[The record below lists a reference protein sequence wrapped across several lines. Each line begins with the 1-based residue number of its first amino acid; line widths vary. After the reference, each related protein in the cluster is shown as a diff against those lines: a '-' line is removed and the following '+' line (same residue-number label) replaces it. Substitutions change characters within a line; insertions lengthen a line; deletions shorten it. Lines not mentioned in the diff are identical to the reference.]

1 MDSLARVLDL
11 EKGNVDLPSTR
22 TPAIVTRQRILSEP
36 ALPRWISILRGRS
49 FRAVVFGTCDPSC
62 PKLNISHQQP
72 YSNER
77 QSNPTLAAGIDVDT
91 IHSDHSIYNEENG
104 DLYASSHRPANASD
118 GFDWDNFD
126 FGVGIGDTEQTPVDP
141 ELQALLDTILQ
152 PHLNIGLG
160 GYDTGFALP

>member
-1 MDSLARVLDL
+1 MPRGLSL
-11 EKGNVDLPSTR
+11 
-22 TPAIVTRQRILSEP
+22 Q
-36 ALPRWISILRGRS
+36 
-49 FRAVVFGTCDPSC
+49 AVVFGTCHQPC
-62 PKLNISHQQP
+62 PQLNFSHQQP

-91 IHSDHSIYNEENG
+91 IHSDYSLYNEEIR
-104 DLYASSHRPANASD
+104 DLYASNQRSAHASD

-160 GYDTGFALP
+160 GYDTGFTLP